1 MDDPLY
7 CRKFAH
13 NMPPLA
19 AYRCRPI
26 NWDRVNVQG
35 DDNRRAVFYGWNNV
49 TQYERDGINRAIE
62 WLRKEK
68 QVEVP
73 EGFGERNLLKFVQ
86 ANFFNIDKAGEKLFN
101 HFNWLQTLPKEPRL
115 SKQTIKLLQ
124 SGCFYIFGRDKYYRP
139 CLVMDAAVMA

>member
-1 MDDPLY
+1 MVDPILGLETPQSRLDIKFTLDEYLFEMNNREQVLMQQPDRSDVDDPLY

-19 AYRCRPI
+19 AYRCRPV

-49 TQYERDGINRAIE
+49 TQHEREGMNRAIE

-73 EGFGERNLLKFVQ
+73 EGFGERNLLKFV
-86 ANFFNIDKAGEKLFN
+86 
-101 HFNWLQTLPKEPRL
+101 
-115 SKQTIKLLQ
+115 
-124 SGCFYIFGRDKYYRP
+124 
-139 CLVMDAAVMA
+139 